1 MAGGETA
8 AIQRVA
14 NLITQKIFTVFKWK
28 RALREDM
35 NWPCETKAHEKET
48 HPSDVVFYYTNPYEE
63 EVVYLNTDLKS
74 YGKNSIKKGGVESAL
89 ISLSLAVECAN
100 SNEEW
105 RKKYLEDDSLG
116 FNVRGL
122 LFLYNHDRLYDADF
136 YNSIMKNV
144 DISKLTLPIG
154 QKIYLLDPFKIFDL
168 INIAFDIKYLSGEGK
183 LPYPD
188 NYYFYYPDMSLTRLK
203 HPLNKS
209 TPATIEALTSSYLII
224 KYESF
229 SYGEEIREEGYVIYY
244 NQEGSSVDE
253 FVYFF
258 DMLSNFQIL
267 TENKKIDIRLV
278 HAHPHI
284 EAPQNF
290 INAKKKYSSCWLL
303 GEQERFF
310 KKINMEMCETTI
322 VKFNLEEIGMG
333 IR

>member
-8 AIQRVA
+8 AIQCVA

-183 LPYPD
+183 LPHPD

-322 VKFNLEEIGMG
+322 VNFNLEEIGMG